1 MVSTGLLA
9 SDLMRRFGK
18 GRRDAAFFIAANH
31 ASITLKDNACLNG
44 YTVIIMQAHFTT
56 RELANVRRK

>member
-1 MVSTGLLA
+1 
-9 SDLMRRFGK
+9 MRP
-18 GRRDAAFFIAANH
+18 FFIDVNH
-31 ASITLKDNACLNG
+31 ASIKLKNNACLHG